1 MENCTVWLKRYL
13 NCGMSECGA
22 VRSDALAAGYTKAE
36 LKAARKEL
44 GVKTW
49 HQIDTLEEP
58 RIDNWFWY
66 LPEESICGNGK

>member
-1 MENCTVWLKRYL
+1 MGDCTVWLKRYL
-13 NCGMSECGA
+13 ALGMSECSA
-22 VRSDALAAGYTKAE
+22 VRADAFAAGFTKAE

-66 LPEESICGNGK
+66 LPEDRV